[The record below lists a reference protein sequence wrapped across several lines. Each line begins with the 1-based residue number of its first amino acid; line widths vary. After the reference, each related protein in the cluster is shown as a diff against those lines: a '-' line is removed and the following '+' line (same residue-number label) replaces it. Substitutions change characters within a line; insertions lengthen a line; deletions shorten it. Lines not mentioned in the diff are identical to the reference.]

1 MTFLAFRP
9 EETGKWPGQREAAA
23 GGTNVFHQTHH
34 DAQQVREPMAQLTG
48 AEIFLEALKRE
59 DVKTVFALP
68 GGVVLKIFDVLHQ
81 QHDIEVI
88 LTRHEQAAG
97 HMAEGYAKATGKPGV
112 ALITSGP
119 GMTNAIT
126 ALADAY
132 MDSVPIVCFSGQV
145 PTALIGN
152 DAFQE
157 ADNIGLS
164 RPCTKYN
171 FLVRDVNDL
180 ARTIKEAFYIAS
192 TGRPGPVL
200 VDIPKD
206 VSIEKAEFKYPGSVA
221 IRGYNPTYEGSK
233 WKIKQ
238 AVDAIAKSRRPI
250 LYIGGG
256 VQLSGAASE
265 VRELAEMT
273 QIPVDQTLMALGSFP
288 GQHPLSLGM
297 LGMHGT
303 YVANMAMH
311 YSDLVIAV
319 GARFD
324 DRVTGRV
331 SEFCPS
337 AKIIHIDID
346 PTSIRK
352 NIHVDI
358 PIVGDCKCVLQAL
371 NTMLRATVNGDQRA
385 LRKPWWDQLNEWKAA
400 HPLSYHQQA
409 DQLIK
414 PQYMIDRLYHL
425 TRDRDPIVS
434 TDVGQHQMWTAQYF
448 HLNHPRTWLTSGGLG
463 TMGFGFPASLGAQ
476 AAFRHRLVLCIAG
489 DGSVQMNAQELAT
502 AVVEKLPVKV
512 FIINNRFHGMVR
524 QWQDLFYEGRYAC
537 SSLDTTPD
545 FVKLAEAYGAAGLRI
560 QHVGDVDDG
569 IREAVAIEKP
579 VFVDVMVDQFENCY
593 PMIPAGG
600 CNHEMLLADPPEL
613 QKRQPASSVGKKE
626 SHDAILTA

>member
-1 MTFLAFRP
+1 M
-9 EETGKWPGQREAAA
+9 
-23 GGTNVFHQTHH
+23 
-34 DAQQVREPMAQLTG
+34 QLTG
-48 AEIFLEALKRE
+48 AEIFLESLKRE
-59 DVKTVFALP
+59 GVKTIFALP

-81 QHDIEVI
+81 QNDVEVI
-88 LTRHEQAAG
+88 LTRHEQGAG
-97 HMAEGYAKATGKPGV
+97 FMAVGSAKATGKPGV

-119 GMTNAIT
+119 GMTNVIT
-126 ALADAY
+126 SLADAY
-132 MDSVPIVCFSGQV
+132 MDSVPIVVFSGQV

-171 FLVRDVNDL
+171 FLVKDVNDL
-180 ARTIKEAFYIAS
+180 AATIKEAFYIAT

-206 VSIEKAEFKYPGSVA
+206 ISMDKADFKYPDSVA

-238 AVDAIAKSRRPI
+238 AADAIMKAKRPI
-250 LYIGGG
+250 LYVGGG
-256 VQLSGAASE
+256 VVLSGASKE
-265 VRELAEMT
+265 VTELAEMT
-273 QIPVDQTLMALGSFP
+273 QIPVDMTLMALGSFP
-288 GQHPLSLGM
+288 GTHPLSLGM

-303 YVANMAMH
+303 YTANMAMH

-324 DRVTGRV
+324 DRVTGKV
-331 SEFCPS
+331 SEFCPK

-358 PIVGDCKCVLQAL
+358 PIVGDCKQVLQEL
-371 NTMLRATVNGDQRA
+371 NGMLRATVNGNQKG
-385 LRKPWWDQLNEWKAA
+385 LRKPWWDQLNAWQAEQ
-400 HPLSYHQQA
+400 PLRY
-409 DQLIK
+409 DQKPDEQIK
-414 PQYMIDRLYHL
+414 PQYLIDRVYQL
-425 TRDRDPIVS
+425 TADRDPIVS

-448 HLNHPRTWLTSGGLG
+448 KFSNPNTWLTSGGLG
-463 TMGFGFPASLGAQ
+463 TMGFGLPAALGAQ
-476 AAFRHRLVLCIAG
+476 AAHRNKLVLCIAG
-489 DGSVQMNAQELAT
+489 DGSIQMNTQELVT
-502 AVVEKLPVKV
+502 AVVNTLPVKV
-512 FIINNRFHGMVR
+512 FILTNNVHGMVR
-524 QWQDLFYEGRYAC
+524 QWQDLFYEGRYA
-537 SSLDTTPD
+537 SSYLDVYPD

-569 IREAVAIEKP
+569 IREALAIDGP
-579 VFVDVMVDQFENCY
+579 VFVDVPTYQYENCY

-600 CNHEMLLADPPEL
+600 CNHEMLLADPPDL
-613 QKRQPASSVGKKE
+613 KKPQSTVGKDKPK
-626 SHDAILTA
+626 DKDTILTA

>member
-1 MTFLAFRP
+1 
-9 EETGKWPGQREAAA
+9 
-23 GGTNVFHQTHH
+23 
-34 DAQQVREPMAQLTG
+34 MAQLTG

-81 QHDIEVI
+81 QHDIEII

-400 HPLSYHQQA
+400 HPLSYHQEA

-448 HLNHPRTWLTSGGLG
+448 HLHHPRTWLTSGGLG

-560 QHVGDVDDG
+560 QHVGEVDDG
-569 IREAVAIEKP
+569 IREAVAIDKP
-579 VFVDVMVDQFENCY
+579 VFVDVVVDQFENCY

-613 QKRQPASSVGKKE
+613 QKRQPASPVGTKE